1 MKITNSYNVPAPLV
15 TLASKEYY
23 SKGASQYSVTELMSP
38 PKVKRLREQYDK
50 EIVQDVSDMLWSML
64 GSALHVVMER
74 GDTEG
79 WTMEERLF
87 HEVDGVTISG
97 AIDLQHDTEGGG
109 TPYLFVMINFLSKV
123 FMMKHYDSAIVDE
136 LQVLS
141 LFILG
146 EPASKANSR
155 RVVKFGNMS
164 RLIKSQKALNYS
176 DTFRLQCPP
185 LAKLMTGDL
194 RVSMRIYYATRRP
207 DLDESLILDLMQGLV
222 YENDRQV
229 KERHTYWG
237 LDAENPRSEIIIE
250 QIPEVVA
257 KKKPRT
263 KRG

>member
-1 MKITNSYNVPAPLV
+1 
-15 TLASKEYY
+15 
-23 SKGASQYSVTELMSP
+23 
-38 PKVKRLREQYDK
+38 
-50 EIVQDVSDMLWSML
+50 
-64 GSALHVVMER
+64 
-74 GDTEG
+74 
-79 WTMEERLF
+79 
-87 HEVDGVTISG
+87 
-97 AIDLQHDTEGGG
+97 
-109 TPYLFVMINFLSKV
+109 MINFLSKV

-155 RVVKFGNMS
+155 RVVRFGTMS

-237 LDAENPRSEIIIE
+237 LDAENPRSEIIVE
-250 QIPEVVA
+250 QMSEVVA

>member
-1 MKITNSYNVPAPLV
+1 
-15 TLASKEYY
+15 
-23 SKGASQYSVTELMSP
+23 
-38 PKVKRLREQYDK
+38 
-50 EIVQDVSDMLWSML
+50 
-64 GSALHVVMER
+64 
-74 GDTEG
+74 
-79 WTMEERLF
+79 
-87 HEVDGVTISG
+87 
-97 AIDLQHDTEGGG
+97 
-109 TPYLFVMINFLSKV
+109 
-123 FMMKHYDSAIVDE
+123 MKHYNSAIVDE

-141 LFILG
+141 LYILG

-164 RLIKSQKALNYS
+164 RLIKSQKALDYS

-194 RVSMRIYYATRRP
+194 RVNMRIYYATRRP

>member
-1 MKITNSYNVPAPLV
+1 
-15 TLASKEYY
+15 
-23 SKGASQYSVTELMSP
+23 
-38 PKVKRLREQYDK
+38 
-50 EIVQDVSDMLWSML
+50 
-64 GSALHVVMER
+64 
-74 GDTEG
+74 
-79 WTMEERLF
+79 
-87 HEVDGVTISG
+87 
-97 AIDLQHDTEGGG
+97 
-109 TPYLFVMINFLSKV
+109 
-123 FMMKHYDSAIVDE
+123 MMKHYDSAIVDE

-194 RVSMRIYYATRRP
+194 RVSMCIYYATRRP

-250 QIPEVVA
+250 QILEVVA